1 MFTKGTNAPQG
12 DHRGKQP
19 NQPSPS
25 PSPSIT
31 QTSRVDPQFQRS
43 SSPVQPYA
51 ILKLQRMMG
60 NRAVQRLM
68 TQQNGAENAPLQRD
82 TADGSLSEDQLSKA
96 VKYNKSRHYS
106 EDIAKQLQRAV
117 GVNDDGVLGENTA
130 RAVAAWQAQNGIEV
144 DGKIGP
150 TTYARLLPAVQAPA
164 ATETVESNQPEQPEN
179 AAQPEQGGII
189 SDVVGGLSDMWD
201 SIGETAGQW
210 WDQITDMVGNQPA
223 QPTPG
228 EPAPGEPA
236 PPQPSE
242 LDQLMLKERLSI
254 EEIRRARE
262 LINEVTDEKTRGDL
276 YEALQAKVEYH
287 SQRDNESTSGGKN
300 IGDVMCNLTSLAMAL
315 SYLGVPNPDPTKQ
328 YEDALEDIR
337 VEKKLPARTTAEGW
351 GGVAKELGVTA
362 EFLGYDLK
370 KDKDWYMANV
380 DPKLREGY
388 AVMMSISGHIVRMQ
402 DVTENG
408 LVIDDPYGVV
418 NLQAGEGWS
427 YDSGNKNAR
436 EGEGTNRGEDSVWAW
451 DAVKVHNMRWIAALK

>member
-1 MFTKGTNAPQG
+1 MFTKGSSSLQR
-12 DHRGKQP
+12 DHRGKQS
-19 NQPSPS
+19 SPS
-25 PSPSIT
+25 SVTFT
-31 QTSRVDPQFQRS
+31 QTSRVDSQFQRS
-43 SSPVQPYA
+43 QSSLHPQN
-51 ILKLQRMMG
+51 IMKLQRTVG
-60 NRAVQRLM
+60 NRTVQRMM
-68 TQQNGAENAPLQRD
+68 TQQNMTAAPTVQC
-82 TADGSLSEDQLSKA
+82 TPAADSLSEDQLIRA

-106 EDIAKQLQRAV
+106 EDVIKQIQHAV
-117 GVNDDGVLGENTA
+117 GVNDDGIMGEDTA
-130 RAVAAWQAQNGIEV
+130 RAVATWQAQNGVEV

-150 TTYARLLPAVQAPA
+150 NTYARLLPAAQTPA
-164 ATETVESNQPEQPEN
+164 AVQPAAAETETEQGEN
-179 AAQPEQGGII
+179 TAQPEQGGII
-189 SDVVGGLSDMWD
+189 SDLVGGLSNMWD
-201 SIGETAGQW
+201 SIGDTAGQW
-210 WDQITDMVGNQPA
+210 WDQISDMVGNQPA

-228 EPAPGEPA
+228 ENTPDQPA

-242 LDQLMLKERLSI
+242 LDQLMLQERLSI
-254 EEIRRARE
+254 DEIRRARE
-262 LINEVTDEKTRGDL
+262 LINEVTDEQTRGDL
-276 YEALQAKVEYH
+276 YEALQSKVEYH

-315 SYLGVPNPDPTKQ
+315 SYLGVANPDPSKQ

-351 GGVAKELGVTA
+351 GGVAKELGVAA

-370 KDKDWYMANV
+370 KDKEWYMANV

-427 YDSGNKNAR
+427 YDKDKKNDR
-436 EGEGTNRGEDSVWAW
+436 EGENTNRGENSVWAW

>member
-1 MFTKGTNAPQG
+1 MFTKGSNSPQG

-19 NQPSPS
+19 SQSS
-25 PSPSIT
+25 TTFT
-31 QTSRVDPQFQRS
+31 QTNRVDSQLQRS
-43 SSPVQPYA
+43 QSAIQPHSV
-51 ILKLQRMMG
+51 LKLQRMVG

-68 TQQNGAENAPLQRD
+68 TQQNNAANATLQR
-82 TADGSLSEDQLSKA
+82 TEAVGTLSEDQLARA

-106 EDIAKQLQRAV
+106 EDVAKQLQRAV

-130 RAVAAWQAQNGIEV
+130 RAVAAWQAQNNMSV
-144 DGKIGP
+144 DGKIG
-150 TTYARLLPAVQAPA
+150 TDTYARLLPAVQAPVA
-164 ATETVESNQPEQPEN
+164 AQPTTAGAQSEQSETP
-179 AAQPEQGGII
+179 AQPEQGGII

-223 QPTPG
+223 QPTPAEPATG
-228 EPAPGEPA
+228 EPAQ
-236 PPQPSE
+236 PQPSE

-276 YEALQAKVEYH
+276 YQALQAKVEYH
-287 SQRDNESTSGGKN
+287 SQRDNQSTSGGKN

-337 VEKKLPARTTAEGW
+337 VEKKLPARTTSEGW

-362 EFLGYDLK
+362 DFLGYDLK
-370 KDKDWYMANV
+370 KDKDWYMATV
-380 DPKLREGY
+380 LPKLREGY

-402 DVTENG
+402 DVTDNG

-427 YDSGNKNAR
+427 YDKDNKNAR
-436 EGEGTNRGEDSVWAW
+436 EGEGTNRGENSVWGW